1 MIKTFN
7 DKRTDRLF
15 KKGRYKRVDK
25 VLAEKAVKQM
35 DRLNAAIYLEDLY
48 FPPSNHFERLEG
60 QHPTRY
66 SIRINRQWRISF
78 EWKDSDA
85 YEVLFEDYH

>member
-25 VLAEKAVKQM
+25 VLAENKDNNFNTNKLFAPG
-35 DRLNAAIYLEDLY
+35 NI
-48 FPPSNHFERLEG
+48 
-60 QHPTRY
+60 
-66 SIRINRQWRISF
+66 INTINLM
-78 EWKDSDA
+78 
-85 YEVLFEDYH
+85 LFQVAGG